1 MKNYAL
7 ISALSFAFLVS
18 CQQKQEPKKAEA
30 VTALTKPIVLSGKKI
45 RYDYGASQYEVTV
58 KNDTLLRWKSL
69 SGISKGTM
77 GEERYYKQDIA
88 PGIIFISW
96 IEKDGLGVSQVVNW
110 NTHVV
115 NSYLRIDNQIIPI
128 SGTLTEVQ

>member
-1 MKNYAL
+1 MKNYTLITAL
-7 ISALSFAFLVS
+7 LFSFLVS
-18 CQQKQEPKKAEA
+18 CQQKQEAKKAEA

-58 KNDTLLRWKSL
+58 KNDTLLRWESL

-77 GEERYYKQDIA
+77 GEERYYRQDIA

-110 NTHVV
+110 NTGVV